1 MRWVFL
7 AITVLLLEGLT
18 YGAARGVQWGLTP
31 WLTAKTSRYVLWALF
46 AFSNGLLLAVVVK
59 FSGMGLK
66 LLMSWLTVLWLFIL
80 AMLATWLVHLLVS
93 KLLLA
98 SMGAST
104 ASGYTLWGV
113 RGLLAVMFVGLV
125 GLGVYNA
132 YMPVVRRLT
141 IQTNQPLAKPL
152 RIGLVSDLHL
162 GRLIGQYHLKKLQ
175 AIVKDEHIELLLMA
189 GDIMDD
195 NTDEYNAR
203 NMQPTLSALVHAVP
217 LGVYASL
224 GNHDMYG
231 HEAQIRRAIED
242 AGIHLLTDSRA
253 LVDQRLWL
261 VGRLDD
267 HAKYRK
273 PTADLLP
280 PNNQLPIV
288 LLDHE
293 PSQIAQNVALPI
305 DVQLSGH
312 THNGQIFP
320 ANFIVKA
327 MYRLA
332 YGHERIHNTDVIVSS
347 GYGLWGV
354 PFRLGSQSEVWV
366 IDLIGSNQ
374 SANISR

>member
-18 YGAARGVQWGLTP
+18 YGAARGVQWGFAP

-162 GRLIGQYHLKKLQ
+162 GRLIGQHHLKKLQ

-366 IDLIGSNQ
+366 IDLVGSNQ

>member
-18 YGAARGVQWGLTP
+18 YGAARGVQWGFAP

-217 LGVYASL
+217 LGVYALSL
-224 GNHDMYG
+224 
-231 HEAQIRRAIED
+231 
-242 AGIHLLTDSRA
+242 IH
-253 LVDQRLWL
+253 
-261 VGRLDD
+261 
-267 HAKYRK
+267 
-273 PTADLLP
+273 
-280 PNNQLPIV
+280 I
-288 LLDHE
+288 
-293 PSQIAQNVALPI
+293 
-305 DVQLSGH
+305 
-312 THNGQIFP
+312 
-320 ANFIVKA
+320 
-327 MYRLA
+327 
-332 YGHERIHNTDVIVSS
+332 
-347 GYGLWGV
+347 
-354 PFRLGSQSEVWV
+354 
-366 IDLIGSNQ
+366 
-374 SANISR
+374 

>member
-7 AITVLLLEGLT
+7 AVTVLLLEGLT
-18 YGAARGVQWGLTP
+18 YGAARGVQWGLLP
-31 WLTAKTSRYVLWALF
+31 WLTDKTSRYVLWTLLVL
-46 AFSNGLLLAVVVK
+46 SNVLLVAVVVK
-59 FSGMGLK
+59 FSGTGLK
-66 LLMSWLTVLWLFIL
+66 VLMSWLTVLWLFAL
-80 AMLATWLVHLLVS
+80 AMLATWLVHWLVS

-98 SMGAST
+98 SIDTGA
-104 ASGYTLWGV
+104 ANWYALWGV
-113 RGLLAVMFVGLV
+113 RGLLAAVFGGLV

-132 YMPVVRRLT
+132 YVPVVRHLT
-141 IQTNQPLAKPL
+141 LQTNQPLAKPL
-152 RIGLVSDLHL
+152 RLGLVSDLHL
-162 GRLIGQYHLKKLQ
+162 GRLVGNYHLTKLQ
-175 AIVKDEHIELLLMA
+175 EIVKHERIELLVMA

-195 NTDEYNAR
+195 NTDAYNAH

-231 HEAQIRRAIED
+231 HEAQIRRAIEA
-242 AGIHLLTDSRA
+242 AGIHLLADSRA
-253 LVDQRLWL
+253 LVDNRLWL

-267 HAKYRK
+267 HAQYRK
-273 PTADLLP
+273 PTAELLP
-280 PNNQLPIV
+280 PNNQQPIV
-288 LLDHE
+288 LIDHE
-293 PSQIAQNVALPI
+293 PSQIAQNVVLPI

-327 MYRLA
+327 IYRLA
-332 YGHERIHNTDVIVSS
+332 YGHERINDTDVIVSS

-366 IDLIGSNQ
+366 IDLVGKH
-374 SANISR
+374 

>member
-18 YGAARGVQWGLTP
+18 YGAARGVQWGFAP

-98 SMGAST
+98 NMGAST

-113 RGLLAVMFVGLV
+113 RGLLAMMFVGLV

-162 GRLIGQYHLKKLQ
+162 GRLIGQHHLKKLQ